1 MAQHPLNKK
10 LNISDINMS
19 KIFTTDLDKSKRN
32 KNFRVHEF
40 FYSKSCNK
48 NTTSFPK
55 ISYQFKNSSFGETLI
70 MSNEIGLCG
79 LAFCDHF
86 GKDTVLADMKLR
98 WPKANY
104 KEDTIFSDR
113 EFKSILDQTKEV
125 NLCLI
130 GSKLQVQVWK
140 ALLKIPTGTVA
151 SYTTL
156 AKYIGKPKAVRSIA
170 TAIGKNPLCWLIPC
184 HRVLR
189 ASGELGGY
197 HWGLNI
203 KRKMLTFESQIKKT

>member
-1 MAQHPLNKK
+1 
-10 LNISDINMS
+10 
-19 KIFTTDLDKSKRN
+19 
-32 KNFRVHEF
+32 
-40 FYSKSCNK
+40 
-48 NTTSFPK
+48 
-55 ISYQFKNSSFGETLI
+55 

-86 GKDTVLADMKLR
+86 GKDIVLADMKLR

-130 GSKLQVQVWK
+130 GSKLQIQVWK
-140 ALLKIPTGTVA
+140 ALLKIPTGTVV

-203 KRKMLTFESQIKKT
+203 KRRMLTFESQVKKT

>member
-1 MAQHPLNKK
+1 MP
-10 LNISDINMS
+10 
-19 KIFTTDLDKSKRN
+19 KIFTTDLDKSKQN
-32 KNFRVHEF
+32 KNFIVREF

-48 NTTSFPK
+48 TTTIFPK
-55 ISYQFKNSSFGETLI
+55 ISYQFKKSSFGETLI
-70 MSNEIGLCG
+70 MKNEIGLCG

-86 GKDTVLADMKLR
+86 GKDTVLANMKLR
-98 WPKANY
+98 WPNANY
-104 KEDTIFSDR
+104 NEDTIFSDR

-125 NLCLI
+125 KLCLI
-130 GSKLQVQVWK
+130 GSKLQIQVWK
-140 ALLKIPTGTVA
+140 ALLKIPTGKVT

-189 ASGELGGY
+189 ANGELGGY

-203 KRKMLTFESQIKKT
+203 K

>member
-1 MAQHPLNKK
+1 
-10 LNISDINMS
+10 MS
-19 KIFTTDLDKSKRN
+19 KIFTADLDNSKQN
-32 KNFRVHEF
+32 KNVLVNEF

-48 NTTSFPK
+48 TTTSFPK

-70 MSNEIGLCG
+70 MNSEMGLCG
-79 LAFCDHF
+79 LAFCDNF
-86 GKDTVLADMKLR
+86 GKDTVLTDMKLR

-104 KEDTIFSDR
+104 KEDIIFSDK
-113 EFKSILDQTKEV
+113 EFKSILDQTKQV
-125 NLCLI
+125 QLCLI

-140 ALLKIPTGTVA
+140 ALLKIPPGKVI
-151 SYTTL
+151 SYMTL
-156 AKYIGKPKAVRSIA
+156 AKYIGKPKAVRTIA
-170 TAIGKNPLCWLIPC
+170 TTIGKNPLCWLIPC

-189 ASGELGGY
+189 SNGELGGY

>member
-1 MAQHPLNKK
+1 MPKIFITNLNK
-10 LNISDINMS
+10 S
-19 KIFTTDLDKSKRN
+19 KQN
-32 KNFRVHEF
+32 KNLIVREF
-40 FYSKSCNK
+40 VYSKSCNK
-48 NTTSFPK
+48 TTTIFPK

-70 MSNEIGLCG
+70 MKNEIGLCG

-86 GKDTVLADMKLR
+86 GKDTVLANMKLR
-98 WPKANY
+98 WPNANY
-104 KEDTIFSDR
+104 KDDAIFSDS
-113 EFKSILDQTKEV
+113 EFKSIFDQTKEV
-125 NLCLI
+125 KLCLI
-130 GSKLQVQVWK
+130 GSKLQIQVWR
-140 ALLKIPTGTVA
+140 ALLKIPPGRVI
-151 SYTTL
+151 SYMTL

-203 KRKMLTFESQIKKT
+203 KRRMLTFESQINKT

>member
-1 MAQHPLNKK
+1 
-10 LNISDINMS
+10 
-19 KIFTTDLDKSKRN
+19 
-32 KNFRVHEF
+32 
-40 FYSKSCNK
+40 
-48 NTTSFPK
+48 
-55 ISYQFKNSSFGETLI
+55 
-70 MSNEIGLCG
+70 
-79 LAFCDHF
+79 
-86 GKDTVLADMKLR
+86 VLANMKLR
-98 WPKANY
+98 WPNANY

-125 NLCLI
+125 KLCLI
-130 GSKLQVQVWK
+130 GSKLQIQVWK
-140 ALLKIPTGTVA
+140 ALLKIPPGTVI
-151 SYTTL
+151 SYMTL

-203 KRKMLTFESQIKKT
+203 KRRMLTFDSQIKKTKC